1 MSRTTIWIKD
11 EGVSSRWQKVA
22 AWSRQERRFPYLALL
37 PAVILIIF
45 IGILPNV
52 YTLVL
57 SLYNYELINP
67 PAIYVGLDNYV
78 DLLFDN
84 PRYLRALV
92 FTVLFALAAT
102 TLELLYG
109 FFIAYL
115 LADQEV
121 SHGYS
126 SVIRTLLMLPFVA
139 PPVVISYIFKTLIY
153 DPTFGYLNYFLG
165 LLSLAPFNM
174 YEGAIRAPVAI
185 LVMEVIL
192 RTPFIVIVLYAGI
205 SSIDP
210 TMLDAAKIDGASR
223 LQEITRIILPV
234 ITPVVVIAYVLRFV
248 DALKMFDEIYV
259 VTGGGPGFVTENVS
273 LYATSE
279 AFVYFRMGY
288 AAAAAF
294 LFLLLVMVL
303 VSGFVRTFRL

>member
-1 MSRTTIWIKD
+1 MTVWSKNR
-11 EGVSSRWQKVA
+11 GVSDKAKTAST
-22 AWSRQERRFPYLALL
+22 WSRQEKRFPYLALL
-37 PAVILIIF
+37 PALLLIVF
-45 IGILPNV
+45 VGILPNI
-52 YTLVL
+52 YTLIL
-57 SLYNYELINP
+57 SLQEYELTSP
-67 PAIYVGLDNYV
+67 PATYVGINNYA
-78 DLLFDN
+78 DLILNN
-84 PRYLRALV
+84 PRYVRALI
-92 FTVLFALAAT
+92 FTVVFAVAAT
-102 TLELLYG
+102 TLELAYG

-126 SVIRTLLMLPFVA
+126 SLIRTLLMLPFVA
-139 PPVVISYIFKTLIY
+139 PPVVVSYIFKTLIY

-165 LLSLAPFNM
+165 LLQWPIFNM
-174 YEGAIRAPVAI
+174 YEGAIRAPIAI

-210 TMLDAAKIDGASR
+210 TILDAAKIDGASR
-223 LQEITRIILPV
+223 VHEITKIILPV
-234 ITPVVVIAYVLRFV
+234 IAPVIVVAYVLRFV

-279 AFVYFRMGY
+279 AFVYFHMGY
-288 AAAAAF
+288 AAASAF
-294 LFLLLVMVL
+294 LFLLLIMIL
-303 VSGFVRTFRL
+303 VSGFMRVFKF